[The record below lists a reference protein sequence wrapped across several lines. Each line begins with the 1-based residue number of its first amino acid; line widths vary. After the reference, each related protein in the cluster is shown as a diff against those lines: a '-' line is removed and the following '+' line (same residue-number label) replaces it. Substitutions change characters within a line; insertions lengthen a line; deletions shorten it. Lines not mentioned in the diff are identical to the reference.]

1 MNYDKKYLSK
11 ADLSATVQKLS
22 FLNYI
27 HPNSYQHKPPT
38 RDIPQKQKK
47 ASENTYRPEESIAK
61 EH

>member
-1 MNYDKKYLSK
+1 MHLNYDKTYLIK

-38 RDIPQKQKK
+38 RNIPPPVRK
-47 ASENTYRPEESIAK
+47 NVVDNNYRT
-61 EH
+61 

>member
-1 MNYDKKYLSK
+1 MHLNYDKTYLTK

-38 RDIPQKQKK
+38 RDISPPVRK
-47 ASENTYRPEESIAK
+47 NVVDNNYRT
-61 EH
+61 